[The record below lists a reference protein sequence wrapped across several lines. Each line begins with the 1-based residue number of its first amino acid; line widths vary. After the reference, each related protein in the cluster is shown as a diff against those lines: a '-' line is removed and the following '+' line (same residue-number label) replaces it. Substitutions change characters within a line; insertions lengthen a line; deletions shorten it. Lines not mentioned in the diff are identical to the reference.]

1 MPDAADASDAMR
13 LTDDEL
19 RDVLQRAEEI
29 QRTTRRGD
37 LLQGEIAAVIE
48 AGEGIGLT
56 RAAVERALR
65 ERLDFAPAPAV
76 GDRVFAK
83 SADGKFHI
91 ANVVSISGDDIRVSF
106 VRGGEQVVT
115 ADEVKPCS
123 FVPGQRVMYHWPWWG
138 PWSCEVVSYH
148 APTGFL
154 MLSDRW
160 GSTTT
165 CRAEDVWLEPKKQ
178 ANALTPRK
186 RAYATLIGLS
196 VGAGAIVGALITA
209 LLMR

>member
-1 MPDAADASDAMR
+1 MR

-19 RDVLQRAEEI
+19 RDVLERAEEI

-37 LLQGEIAAVIE
+37 ELRGEMDAVIE

-56 RAAVERALR
+56 RTAIERALR
-65 ERLDFAPAPAV
+65 ERFELAPPPAV
-76 GDRVFAK
+76 GGRVFAK

-91 ANVVSISGDDIRVSF
+91 AHVVAISGNDIRVNF
-106 VRGGEQVVT
+106 VRGGEHVVT
-115 ADEVKPCS
+115 VDEIKPCS

-138 PWSCEVVSYH
+138 PWNCEVISYH
-148 APTGFL
+148 EPTQFL
-154 MLSDRW
+154 VLSDRW

-165 CRAEDVWLEPKKQ
+165 CRAEDVWLEPQRQ
-178 ANALTPRK
+178 ANARTPRQ
-186 RAYATLIGLS
+186 RAYATLIG
-196 VGAGAIVGALITA
+196 VGTAVGAIVGSIITA